1 MCNTDFNKQLNEYQ
15 VEYYVLQEEMASVQP
30 QVDNLH
36 KLEVQNKTLTEQNK
50 ALMAQLELA
59 LSNVQRLEKNRTLQ
73 QASINRMEMHSR
85 GLEVPTKRIF
95 ANNLL
100 TKYMFPPQKL
110 LPFIQV

>member
-1 MCNTDFNKQLNEYQ
+1 M
-15 VEYYVLQEEMASVQP
+15 LQEEMASVQP

-73 QASINRMEMHSR
+73 QASINRMEMQSR
-85 GLEVPTKRIF
+85 GLEVPIGYF
-95 ANNLL
+95 
-100 TKYMFPPQKL
+100 
-110 LPFIQV
+110 

>member
-1 MCNTDFNKQLNEYQ
+1 M
-15 VEYYVLQEEMASVQP
+15 LQEEMASVQP

-73 QASINRMEMHSR
+73 QASINRMEMQSR
-85 GLEVPTKRIF
+85 GLEVPTSRILL
-95 ANNLL
+95 NNHL
-100 TKYMFPPQKL
+100 KKL
-110 LPFIQV
+110 LPFIVVEIRICLSFFTSR